1 MGIIDL
7 KAGDRILRLRYSPV
21 SSESLSQWCE
31 LYLVAD
37 NMETR
42 LAADILDEFL
52 PKLVIGFMDRKDRNF
67 HCRQNM
73 ELFTITPLQDAHS
86 ELMGRIT
93 ESGDLELIHEG
104 SYGEITRL
112 MTLTEEDKVQW
123 IQAIFEHLARDVF
136 REPEKH

>member
-7 KAGDRILRLRYSPV
+7 KAGDRILQLRYS
-21 SSESLSQWCE
+21 SESSFQWCE
-31 LYLVAD
+31 IYLVVD

-42 LAADILDEFL
+42 LAALDLDKFL
-52 PKLVIGFMDRKDRNF
+52 SRLVIGFLDRKNRKF

-73 ELFTITPLQDAHS
+73 ELFTITPLMAAHS

-93 ESGDLELIHEG
+93 ESGDLELIFISTHG
-104 SYGEITRL
+104 KIIRL
-112 MTLTEEDKVQW
+112 MTLTEEDKIQW
-123 IQAIFEHLARDVF
+123 IQTIFEHLARDVF